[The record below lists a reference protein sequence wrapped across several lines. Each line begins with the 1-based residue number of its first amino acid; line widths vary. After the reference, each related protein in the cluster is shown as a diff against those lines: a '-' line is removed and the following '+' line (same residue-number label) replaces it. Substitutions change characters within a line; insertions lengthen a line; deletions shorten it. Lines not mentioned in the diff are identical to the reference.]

1 MFAEEDTVNA
11 NRQDRIRQ
19 LMDEDDKVWKAERRK
34 RILGKYAS
42 VESWEE
48 VEKLLDEDRT
58 KEVQEIEL
66 DQTINY

>member
-11 NRQDRIRQ
+11 DRQDRIRQ
-19 LMDEDDKVWKAERRK
+19 LMDEDDEVWKAERRK

-66 DQTINY
+66 DQIINY